1 MAVKKGGLG
10 KGLDSLIQSS
20 SSHQKASTRQEVK
33 VEEKVVEKVVEKIVE
48 KPVEQK
54 IKLSLIEPNR
64 EQPRKNFDEESLQE
78 LCASIQQYGV
88 IQPLVVKKNND
99 YYEIIAGERRWRAA
113 KMAGL
118 KEVPVIIKDY
128 SEQEIVEISLI
139 ENIQRENLNPI
150 EEAMAYKRL
159 MEEFHLKQ
167 EEIAKRVSKSR
178 TAITNSMRLLK
189 LEIGRAH
196 V

>member
-99 YYEIIAGERRWRAA
+99 YYEIIAGERR
-113 KMAGL
+113 
-118 KEVPVIIKDY
+118 
-128 SEQEIVEISLI
+128 
-139 ENIQRENLNPI
+139 
-150 EEAMAYKRL
+150 
-159 MEEFHLKQ
+159 
-167 EEIAKRVSKSR
+167 
-178 TAITNSMRLLK
+178 
-189 LEIGRAH
+189 
-196 V
+196 

>member
-20 SSHQKASTRQEVK
+20 SSHQKAATRQDVK
-33 VEEKVVEKVVEKIVE
+33 IEEKVVEKVVEKIVE

-54 IKLSLIEPNR
+54 IKLSMIEPNR

-78 LCASIQQYGV
+78 LCESIQQYGV
-88 IQPLVVKKNND
+88 IQPLIVKKNKD

-118 KEVPVIIKDY
+118 ESNTAES
-128 SEQEIVEISLI
+128 SESCRQVRSFSPKRSGHCTETVRVVYTATSAPKVVSSS
-139 ENIQRENLNPI
+139 QR
-150 EEAMAYKRL
+150 
-159 MEEFHLKQ
+159 
-167 EEIAKRVSKSR
+167 
-178 TAITNSMRLLK
+178 
-189 LEIGRAH
+189 
-196 V
+196 